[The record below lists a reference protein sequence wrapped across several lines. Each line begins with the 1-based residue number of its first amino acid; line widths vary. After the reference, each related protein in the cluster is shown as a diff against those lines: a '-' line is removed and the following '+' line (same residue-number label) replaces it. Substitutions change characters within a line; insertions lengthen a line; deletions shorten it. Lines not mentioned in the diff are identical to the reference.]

1 MRLYIARFADRLS
14 HGERFAVNELA
25 VGIRCELRRVGVH
38 RLRHADRPTL
48 QKRNS
53 SDCCRELG

>member
-14 HGERFAVNELA
+14 QGDRFAVNELA
-25 VGIRCELRRVGVH
+25 IRIRSELRLIGVH